1 MYISK
6 RTCTYKIESRDL
18 HSKHK
23 ELPNLGVLCKYRKTM
38 GFLPPEILVKEEL
51 TSWAEWSLGSDF
63 TPFVE
68 NLST

>member
-1 MYISK
+1 MYTSK
-6 RTCTYKIESRDL
+6 STYNIESRDL
-18 HSKHK
+18 HFKHK
-23 ELPNLGVLCKYRKTM
+23 EQLSNLGILCKYRKMM

-51 TSWAEWSLGSDF
+51 TSWTEWSLGRDF